1 MRRVHTSPGHLAGGI
16 LLGSLVIAFALL
28 FTFAV
33 FGWCRLCYRAQPK
46 EGAQNSLAS
55 TGG

>member
-1 MRRVHTSPGHLAGGI
+1 MRRVHTSPGHLAGGV

-33 FGWCRLCYRAQPK
+33 LGWCRLCYRAQPK